1 MHGYKR
7 NQALEAISVTL
18 GQGRAPSLALHT
30 DIRRLL
36 EADRDRAPTKRSKQS
51 VRANYAFFSG
61 EAPGKGTE
69 VLFSTYEVF
78 ALCIAVS
85 LMQGG
90 RPQATTVSILR
101 RVRPLLEPKHAEIL
115 RWDPVELFDEEKI
128 RETAQPGDFADPTTR
143 KVYIRIM
150 SPLGE
155 RNTDKTP
162 EIDIVEPP
170 TPLFPPEPGRSMTFV
185 ELTALAHKLRNA
197 LEETKPSKRGRGSE

>member
-51 VRANYAFFSG
+51 VRANYSFFSG
-61 EAPGKGTE
+61 EAPGKGME
-69 VLFSTYEVF
+69 VLFSAYEVF

-101 RVRPLLEPKHAEIL
+101 RARPRLEPKHAEIL
-115 RWDPVELFDEEKI
+115 RWDPAELFDDEKI
-128 RETAQPGDFADPTTR
+128 REMAKAGAPAGGTTHP
-143 KVYIRIM
+143 VFFRIM
-150 SPLGE
+150 SPLGQ

-162 EIDIVEPP
+162 EIDIVEAP
-170 TPLFPPEPGRSMTFV
+170 TPLFPDEPGRSFTFM
-185 ELTALAHKLRNA
+185 ELTALAHKLQGA
-197 LEETKPSKRGRGSE
+197 LDKTKPSKRGRGSE